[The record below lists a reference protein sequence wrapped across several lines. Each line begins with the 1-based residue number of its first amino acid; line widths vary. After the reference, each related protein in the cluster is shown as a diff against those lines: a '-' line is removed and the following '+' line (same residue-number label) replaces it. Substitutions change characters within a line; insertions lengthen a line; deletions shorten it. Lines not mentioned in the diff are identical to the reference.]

1 MRKEPQL
8 VGWVEAKAETYHKG
22 SHSYVGWI
30 SNAHPPICR
39 MRVAYP
45 AYRCKVQTSRAMT

>member
-8 VGWVEAKAETYHKG
+8 VGWVEAKAETYHNG
-22 SHSYVGWI
+22 NHSYVGWI

-45 AYRCKVQTSRAMT
+45 AYRCKVQTSGAMT